1 MSRQPDMRE
10 RLQRGPYGPNNPP
23 PPPAAPPPEAY
34 EHKRTAGRGRPN
46 RKVRQRSY
54 AKAEAELREI
64 EQERRR
70 SRSPVHE
77 PRRMRGRSPAR
88 PRDCSG
94 ELPRYRERTPMRR
107 ESVSI
112 PSHKDNRR
120 DDGIRCFCCNE
131 PGHRAADCSIT
142 PHFGK
147 KTCFRCGETGHIAR
161 ACKVRVGQVKPEVE
175 HAGGKSN
182 RGFNGDCNN
191 DQGDDMGQSSLPKA
205 TADGRLSANTWSD
218 QEQLSVSPPRA
229 GYYVEEEVDWGE
241 DDDDAPTKS
250 EKLGQYHI
258 HPQREAMV
266 QESFLGLPHLK
277 NAEVDEIPATVQDLR
292 GYDHRVKVMYERKP
306 KNQRFINGGN
316 GKVAPALYGS
326 EQRHD
331 LGLCFATFL
340 TRKRCEMGV
349 NCPWRHHP
357 LSNAEKAWI
366 IEYGKKKGKEFID
379 NNDRWWSYPEVPV
392 PGANMQGF
400 GDKDT

>member
-1 MSRQPDMRE
+1 MRE

-46 RKVRQRSY
+46 RKSKSAGAAVRLSTSQGVCEVVR
-54 AKAEAELREI
+54 
-64 EQERRR
+64 
-70 SRSPVHE
+70 
-77 PRRMRGRSPAR
+77 
-88 PRDCSG
+88 
-94 ELPRYRERTPMRR
+94 LPTLETVL
-107 ESVSI
+107 VS
-112 PSHKDNRR
+112 RR
-120 DDGIRCFCCNE
+120 DTESE
-131 PGHRAADCSIT
+131 PLCVKSPIA
-142 PHFGK
+142 PQFGK
-147 KTCFRCGETGHIAR
+147 KVCFRCGESGHIAR
-161 ACKVRVGQVKPEVE
+161 ACKVRVGQVKTEVE
-175 HAGGKSN
+175 HAGDRSN
-182 RGFNGDCNN
+182 GGFNGGCNN
-191 DQGDDMGQSSLPKA
+191 DQGGDMGQSSLPKV

-218 QEQLSVSPPRA
+218 QEQLGVSPLRA
-229 GYYVEEEVDWGE
+229 GYYVEDEVDWGE
-241 DDDDAPTKS
+241 DDDDAPAKS
-250 EKLGQYHI
+250 EVPGQYHI

-266 QESFLGLPHLK
+266 QEPFLGLPHFK

-292 GYDHRVKVMYERKP
+292 GYDHRIKVMYERKP

-392 PGANMQGF
+392 PGASMQGF

>member
-23 PPPAAPPPEAY
+23 PPPAVPPPEAY
-34 EHKRTAGRGRPN
+34 EQQRGEGRGRPN

-54 AKAEAELREI
+54 ARAEAELRKI

-70 SRSPVHE
+70 SRSPAH
-77 PRRMRGRSPAR
+77 

-94 ELPRYRERTPMRR
+94 ESPRYRERTPMRR

-120 DDGIRCFCCNE
+120 DDGIR
-131 PGHRAADCSIT
+131 IT

-147 KTCFRCGETGHIAR
+147 KACFRCGETGHIAR

-175 HAGGKSN
+175 NAGDKSN

-191 DQGDDMGQSSLPKA
+191 DQGDNMGQASSPKV
-205 TADGRLSANTWSD
+205 TADGRFSANIWSD
-218 QEQLSVSPPRA
+218 QKQLSVSPPRA
-229 GYYVEEEVDWGE
+229 GYYVEDEVDWGE
-241 DDDDAPTKS
+241 DDDDDPTKS
-250 EKLGQYHI
+250 GKPGQYHI
-258 HPQREAMV
+258 HPQRQAMV
-266 QESFLGLPHLK
+266 QEPFLGLPHFK
-277 NAEVDEIPATVQDLR
+277 NVEVDEIPATVQDLR
-292 GYDHRVKVMYERKP
+292 GYDHRIKVMYERKP

-326 EQRHD
+326 EQRQD

-392 PGANMQGF
+392 PGANMQGC

>member
-1 MSRQPDMRE
+1 
-10 RLQRGPYGPNNPP
+10 
-23 PPPAAPPPEAY
+23 
-34 EHKRTAGRGRPN
+34 
-46 RKVRQRSY
+46 
-54 AKAEAELREI
+54 
-64 EQERRR
+64 
-70 SRSPVHE
+70 
-77 PRRMRGRSPAR
+77 
-88 PRDCSG
+88 
-94 ELPRYRERTPMRR
+94 
-107 ESVSI
+107 
-112 PSHKDNRR
+112 
-120 DDGIRCFCCNE
+120 
-131 PGHRAADCSIT
+131 
-142 PHFGK
+142 
-147 KTCFRCGETGHIAR
+147 
-161 ACKVRVGQVKPEVE
+161 
-175 HAGGKSN
+175 
-182 RGFNGDCNN
+182 
-191 DQGDDMGQSSLPKA
+191 MGQSSLPKA

-266 QESFLGLPHLK
+266 QESFLGLPHFK

-292 GYDHRVKVMYERKP
+292 GYDHRIKVMYERKP

-379 NNDRWWSYPEVPV
+379 NNDRWWSYPEVSHTMLCMVWTLLSMTRYRFQERICKALATRTP
-392 PGANMQGF
+392 
-400 GDKDT
+400 KCR

>member
-1 MSRQPDMRE
+1 MRE

-46 RKVRQRSY
+46 RKSKSAGAAVRLSTSQGVCEVVRLPTLETVLLADIQALSLEKVTEPLIVVSLHNS
-54 AKAEAELREI
+54 A
-64 EQERRR
+64 RR
-70 SRSPVHE
+70 SASGVESQDTSPV
-77 PRRMRGRSPAR
+77 PVRSN
-88 PRDCSG
+88 G
-94 ELPRYRERTPMRR
+94 
-107 ESVSI
+107 
-112 PSHKDNRR
+112 
-120 DDGIRCFCCNE
+120 
-131 PGHRAADCSIT
+131 
-142 PHFGK
+142 
-147 KTCFRCGETGHIAR
+147 
-161 ACKVRVGQVKPEVE
+161 
-175 HAGGKSN
+175 
-182 RGFNGDCNN
+182 GFNGGCNN
-191 DQGDDMGQSSLPKA
+191 DQGGDMGQSSLPKV

-218 QEQLSVSPPRA
+218 QEQLGVSPLRA
-229 GYYVEEEVDWGE
+229 GYYVEDEVDWGE
-241 DDDDAPTKS
+241 DDDDAPAKS
-250 EKLGQYHI
+250 EMPGQYHI

-266 QESFLGLPHLK
+266 QEPFLGLPHFK

-292 GYDHRVKVMYERKP
+292 GYDHRIKVMYERKP

-392 PGANMQGF
+392 PGASMQGF

>member
-1 MSRQPDMRE
+1 MRE
-10 RLQRGPYGPNNPP
+10 RQQRGPYGPNNPP
-23 PPPAAPPPEAY
+23 PPPVAPPPEAY
-34 EHKRTAGRGRPN
+34 EHQRAGGRGRPN

-54 AKAEAELREI
+54 AKAEAEFRGI

-77 PRRMRGRSPAR
+77 PKRMRGRSPAR
-88 PRDCSG
+88 PRDFSG
-94 ELPRYRERTPMRR
+94 ESPRYREPTPMRR

-131 PGHRAADCSIT
+131 PGHKAADCSIAT
-142 PHFGK
+142 HFGK
-147 KTCFRCGETGHIAR
+147 KACFRCGETGHIAR

-175 HAGGKSN
+175 HAGDESN
-182 RGFNGDCNN
+182 RGFNGDCND
-191 DQGDDMGQSSLPKA
+191 DQGDDVGQSSLPKV
-205 TADGRLSANTWSD
+205 TADGRLSTNTWSD
-218 QEQLSVSPPRA
+218 QEQLSVSPSCA
-229 GYYVEEEVDWGE
+229 GYYVEDEVDWGE
-241 DDDDAPTKS
+241 DDDDALTKS
-250 EKLGQYHI
+250 EKPDQYHI

-266 QESFLGLPHLK
+266 QEPFLGLPHFK
-277 NAEVDEIPATVQDLR
+277 NADVDGIPATVQDLR
-292 GYDHRVKVMYERKP
+292 GYDYRIKVMYERKP